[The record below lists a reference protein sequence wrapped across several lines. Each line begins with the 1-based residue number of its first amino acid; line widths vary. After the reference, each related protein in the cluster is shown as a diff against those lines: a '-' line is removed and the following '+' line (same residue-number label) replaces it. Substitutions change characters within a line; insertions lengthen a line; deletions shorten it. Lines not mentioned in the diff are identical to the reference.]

1 MQSPTKGKD
10 CQYSSD
16 FETKVLMG
24 WERGFFTDCFQPT
37 TGSSRTTFKPSYH
50 NRANAHV
57 NLIGGRSPRWR
68 DALLLSQRLIRSAL
82 DEATQSSPVD
92 PARLIP
98 LHPPSTRRSYH
109 LPACSRPHGPNQG
122 NFGLQDETE
131 SASFPEDDLLGSSP
145 FRRNPLT
152 TVF

>member
-24 WERGFFTDCFQPT
+24 WERGFFADCFQPPAHH
-37 TGSSRTTFKPSYH
+37 GQHS
-50 NRANAHV
+50 NRHIIIAANAHV

-98 LHPPSTRRSYH
+98 LHPPSTRRSYP
-109 LPACSRPHGPNQG
+109 LPACSRPHVPNQG

-131 SASFPEDDLLGSSP
+131 SASFPEDDLLGSSL

-152 TVF
+152 IFF